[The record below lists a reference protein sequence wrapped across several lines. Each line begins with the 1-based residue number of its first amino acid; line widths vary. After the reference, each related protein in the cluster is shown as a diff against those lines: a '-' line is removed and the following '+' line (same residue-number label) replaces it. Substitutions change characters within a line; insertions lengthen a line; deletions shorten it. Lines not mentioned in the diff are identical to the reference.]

1 MIAESI
7 AEMLVFPYRI
17 QQQSTGDLLF
27 ESKSTLFTSPAYTAD
42 AKAFFRSIKGEGWQ
56 RCPDGYAVYSREFPG
71 GDGKLLVVHGLKIH
85 GLSTRQGRES
95 GLTIKTERSKVVEH
109 VDAFLSAVMST
120 NEAVQSALTASIHEI
135 RSVNA
140 ALYHCSLEIQAKL
153 SNQGPVEAL
162 SRNATALSELLS
174 ARITLI
180 DAMASY
186 TLMSEIERKPI
197 AIYKKFDKMH
207 RCYQAFSRAKK
218 IDLKMSGDSRLDVAG
233 DDLTELIPM
242 LLIDNA
248 VKYAPD
254 RSTVAIEVLDRGHRI
269 LCSIKSL
276 GPKLEKGEEDLIFLR
291 GYRGEHARSAGTS
304 GSGIGLYFLS
314 LLVGTHKGTVAVSQ
328 GPQHHMTKAK
338 AYHETTFELEFPSW
352 ET

>member
-7 AEMLVFPYRI
+7 VEMLVFPYRV

-27 ESKSTLFTSPAYTAD
+27 ESEGSLFACPAYSSA
-42 AKAFFRSIKGEGWQ
+42 AKDFFRSIKGEGWQ
-56 RCPDGYAVYSREFPG
+56 RCPDGYAVYSRKFPG

-85 GLSTRQGRES
+85 GLSTRQGREI
-95 GLTIKTERSKVVEH
+95 GLTIKTDRSKVVEH
-109 VDAFLSAVMST
+109 VDAFIAAVTST
-120 NEAVQSALTASIHEI
+120 NEAVQNALTTSIHEI

-140 ALYHCSLEIQAKL
+140 ALYHCSVELQSRL
-153 SNQGPVEAL
+153 SNQGYVEAL

-180 DAMASY
+180 DAMASD
-186 TLMSEIERKPI
+186 TLVSGIDRKPI

-207 RCYQAFSRAKK
+207 RCYQAFSRAKRV
-218 IDLKMSGDSRLDVAG
+218 DLKMSGDSRLEVAG

-254 RSTVAIEVLDRGHRI
+254 KSTVAIEVVDRWQKISCLVR
-269 LCSIKSL
+269 SW
-276 GPKLEKGEEDLIFLR
+276 GPKLEKGEEDLIFLK
-291 GYRGEHARSAGTS
+291 GYRGEHARSADTS
-304 GSGIGLYFLS
+304 GSGIGLYFLR
-314 LLVGTHKGTVAVSQ
+314 LLVGTHNGTVAVSQ
-328 GPQHHMTKAK
+328 GEQRQTIKGRP
-338 AYHETTFELEFPSW
+338 YHETTFELEFPSW
-352 ET
+352 GA